1 MILINICKILLGIV
15 FLKSSF
21 IKTKKPYQFYKALH
35 DYNFLKSSKL
45 LIGLA
50 TCLIVLEQLL
60 CIFLILPSKPII
72 FFSLGLLVQLFYVT
86 LLFLNIGR
94 NFKDNCECFSLN
106 APAVVTGKN
115 ISINIFLLI
124 SIFII
129 YGFLIRY

>member
-21 IKTKKPYQFYKALH
+21 IKTKKPYQFYKALD
-35 DYNFLKSSKL
+35 DYNFLKNSKL
-45 LIGLA
+45 LIVLS

-60 CIFLILPSKPII
+60 CITLILPANPII
-72 FFSLGLLVQLFYVT
+72 FLSLGVLVQVFYVT

-94 NFKDNCECFSLN
+94 DFKNNCECFSLN
-106 APAVVTGKN
+106 TPAVVTGKN

-124 SIFII
+124 SILIM

>member
-21 IKTKKPYQFYKALH
+21 IKTKKPYQFYKALE
-35 DYNFLKSSKL
+35 DYNFFKKSNL
-45 LIGLA
+45 LLVLS
-50 TCLIVLEQLL
+50 TFLIVLEQLL
-60 CIFLILPSKPII
+60 CIFLILPSNPII
-72 FFSLGLLVQLFYVT
+72 FLSLGISLQLFYIF
-86 LLFLNIGR
+86 LLFLNLGR
-94 NFKDNCECFSLN
+94 DFKNNCECFSLN

-129 YGFLIRY
+129 YGCLIRY